1 MEYVPDNYDM
11 WLRHEEELEK
21 REKKEREGDEF

>member
-21 REKKEREGDEF
+21 REKEEREGGEE

>member
-21 REKKEREGDEF
+21 REKKEREEGEE

>member
-11 WLRHEEELEK
+11 WLRHEEELGK
-21 REKKEREGDEF
+21 REKEEREGGEE